1 MKFDEKIEFDEIE
14 IIELVGSNVINNIT
28 PDLNLNE

>member
-14 IIELVGSNVINNIT
+14 IIGLIDSNVINNIS
-28 PDLNLNE
+28 PDLNLN